1 MSTKESLETLKLI
14 ATRRFRKKEKIAIG
28 EPFRLNKKKT
38 IGRTNTHSSRNSMIQ
53 LRKCQLSVKN
63 SYSVKAVTSI
73 VISMIYRQNNCL
85 LVMKIQP
92 FAKNRV
98 KIIMTSTK
106 RESVNFRLNQQDVLA
121 SIKNSLDLHSCHS
134 IYRCT

>member
-14 ATRRFRKKEKIAIG
+14 ATRRFRKKEKIVIG
-28 EPFRLNKKKT
+28 EPFCLNKKKT

-53 LRKCQLSVKN
+53 LRKCWLSVKK
-63 SYSVKAVTSI
+63 SYSVKAVMST
-73 VISMIYRQNNCL
+73 VISLIYRQNNCL

-98 KIIMTSTK
+98 KIMMTSTT
-106 RESVNFRLNQQDVLA
+106 RESVNFRLNLQDVLA
-121 SIKNSLDLHSCHS
+121 SIKNSIDLHSCRF